1 MKLQETYVDTWET
14 RKRKNRINTADM
26 AAAGY
31 TYTLFKLRLTQQE
44 YNNRARACGVD
55 IAPPVN
61 AIKFQAN

>member
-44 YNNRARACGVD
+44 
-55 IAPPVN
+55 
-61 AIKFQAN
+61 